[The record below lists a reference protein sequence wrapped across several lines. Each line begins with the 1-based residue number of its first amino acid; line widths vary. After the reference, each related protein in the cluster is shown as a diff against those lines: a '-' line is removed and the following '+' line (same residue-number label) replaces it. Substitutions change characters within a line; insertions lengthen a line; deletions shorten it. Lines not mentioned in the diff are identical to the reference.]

1 MPRVADRRVKIDLL
15 RAAEAVFSER
25 GLAGA
30 RVEDITARAGVSK
43 GAFYLHF
50 KGKEDC
56 FQQIVEGFV
65 ARLAGNV
72 DRPHDLLAGGPAAS
86 GEILQR
92 MYAHN
97 LEVMEFCWQN
107 RSLLR
112 MMLAGGGGAPY
123 AYLID
128 EFAAR
133 MAKQS
138 EAWILEGMRVGLYRA
153 DMDPVVVSRLI
164 SGGYDRLVR
173 EIIHQERRPDLAA
186 WCTQAQQLF
195 CEGFLTPEARS
206 ARDRRVTN
214 GAAQRHEGQGQG
226 QGQGHGHGQGHES
239 PETQG

>member
-72 DRPHDLLAGGPAAS
+72 DRAHDLLAGGPEAA
-86 GEILQR
+86 GEILHR
-92 MYAHN
+92 MYTHN

-133 MAKQS
+133 VAKQS
-138 EAWILEGMRVGLYRA
+138 EGWLREGMSAGLYRP
-153 DMDPVVVSRLI
+153 DMDPAVVSRLI

-173 EIIHQERRPDLAA
+173 ELIQQERRPDLAS
-186 WCTQAQQLF
+186 WCAQAQQLF
-195 CEGFLTPEARS
+195 TEGMLTPEARAS
-206 ARDRRVTN
+206 RDRRVTN
-214 GAAQRHEGQGQG
+214 GAAQRHG
-226 QGQGHGHGQGHES
+226 GHEGS
-239 PETQG
+239 GS